1 MKKKYTYLFAAL
13 SVFSIFGC
21 SKDYFDV
28 NESVTQPTN
37 TGLEPQFRIEGA
49 IENTVAT
56 AQYRGV
62 REVLGVVQY
71 GSQNTAAYYSESWN
85 TFLTTG
91 SYFLWQNVYVY
102 ALPNTADLI
111 YLGEEYNSPHY
122 TAVGKI
128 LRAYLFGMATDQ
140 YGAIVTTESY
150 DPERTIEL
158 EPEFVSQPEVYET
171 MFILLDE
178 AIAELDMDS
187 EISLDAAEGDILYNG
202 DLEQWK
208 RFAYSIKARYLNHLT
223 KKSSGEFAYDPQA
236 VIEAAQNGFVSNQ
249 DNALIEYGGGSSVN
263 DNQPF
268 SVDGYGSTRFDFFS
282 DFFVEL
288 LKNPLNTDSEFTDPR
303 LPVIVPEAENGG
315 YQGVRTGAG
324 INNAAEANDADNY
337 SIGYGGFYTSTD
349 SPTYMMTFSEVK
361 FIEAEAKFRSGDIG
375 GAYSA
380 YKAGVEADLQ
390 KLNVP
395 SEEISAYLD
404 RIDSEIGQSNFGL
417 SQIFV
422 QKYIAN
428 MLNPETWVDFRRM
441 DYSEEIY
448 PGLSRPENLNVSL
461 FPGEDDWLEAMMYEY
476 NEEDRNYENMPD
488 NNPAIR
494 LTTPLWWDV
503 EE

>member
-1 MKKKYTYLFAAL
+1 MKYIYRFLCLIGIIATFSCEDYL
-13 SVFSIFGC
+13 
-21 SKDYFDV
+21 DV
-28 NESVTQPTN
+28 NDSVTNPTN
-37 TGLEPQFRIEGA
+37 TGLAPQYRIEGA

-56 AQYRGV
+56 AQYRGI

-71 GSQNTAAYYSESWN
+71 GSQNTPAYYSESWN
-85 TFLTTG
+85 TSLTTG

-140 YGAIVTTESY
+140 YGAIVTYDSY

-158 EPEFVSQPEVYET
+158 EPEFVSQPEVYELIFT
-171 MFILLDE
+171 LLDE
-178 AIAELDMDS
+178 ALSELDMES
-187 EISLDAAEGDILYNG
+187 EISLNAAEGDILYNG

-208 RFAYSIKARYLNHLT
+208 RFAYSLRARYLNHLI

-236 VIEAAQNGFVSNQ
+236 VIEAAENGFISNQ
-249 DNALIEYGGGSSVN
+249 DNALITYGGGNASN

-268 SVDGYGSTRFDFFS
+268 SVNGYGSTRFDYFS
-282 DFFVEL
+282 EFFVEL
-288 LKNPLNTDSEFTDPR
+288 LKDPLNTESEFRDPR
-303 LPVIVPEAENGG
+303 LPVIVPEAVNGG
-315 YQGVRTGAG
+315 YQGVVTGAG
-324 INNAAEANDADNY
+324 VENEEEEGDNY
-337 SIGYGGFYTSTD
+337 SVGYGGFYTSPD
-349 SPTYMMTFSEVK
+349 SPTYMMTYSEVK
-361 FIEAEAKFRSGDIG
+361 FIEAEARFRNGDVA
-375 GAYSA
+375 GAYAA
-380 YKAGVEADLQ
+380 YKTGVEADLE

-395 SEEISAYLD
+395 SEEISGYLNQ
-404 RIDSEIGQSNFGL
+404 IDEEIGQSNFGL

-441 DYSEEIY
+441 DYNDEIY
-448 PGLSRPENLNVSL
+448 PGLERPENVNVSL

-488 NNPAIR
+488 NDPATR
-494 LTTPLWWDV
+494 LTTPLWWDT